1 MADESDGMI
10 FCRPIEKF
18 SGKRHFWLAGA
29 LLW

>member
-1 MADESDGMI
+1 MI